1 MNQPLNKETQEQITD
16 IVNQI
21 RDRGEC
27 FVDNVKPEFIPIL
40 RKVLAQFFLGCTILI
55 EEESENKL
63 YFRLMTS
70 FRVANDRFEINKKL
84 PIRY

>member
-1 MNQPLNKETQEQITD
+1 MNQPLNKETKEQITD

-27 FVDNVKPEFIPIL
+27 FVDNVNPELIPIL
-40 RKVLAQFFLGCTILI
+40 RKVLAQFFLGCMVMI
-55 EEESENKL
+55 EEEGENKL
-63 YFRLMTS
+63 YFRLLTNL
-70 FRVANDRFEINKKL
+70 RVTNERFEINSKL